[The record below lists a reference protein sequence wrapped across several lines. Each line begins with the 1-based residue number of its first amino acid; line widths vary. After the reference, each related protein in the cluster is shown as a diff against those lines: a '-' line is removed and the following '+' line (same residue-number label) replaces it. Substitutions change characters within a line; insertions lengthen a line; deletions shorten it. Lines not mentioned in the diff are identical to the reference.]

1 MWPTI
6 IPIIGNLLDK
16 IFPNAK
22 DAAEAKLKVMEMAQ
36 SGELAALDAD
46 LKMAQGQM
54 EINKAEAASGNLYA
68 SSWRPTIG
76 YICAIGLFYNFLGY
90 PLLTWIAAVWSPA
103 MTVPPLLDNNLFEL
117 VLGMLGLA
125 GFRTYEKVKGINK

>member
-1 MWPTI
+1 MWPTL

-22 DAAEAKLKVMEMAQ
+22 DAADAKLKVMEMAQ
-36 SGELAALDAD
+36 AGELAALDAD

-54 EINKAEAASGNLYA
+54 EINKAEAASGSLYA

-76 YICAIGLFYNFLGY
+76 YICAAGLAYNFLGY
-90 PLLTWIAAVWSPA
+90 PMLTWVAAVWVPK
-103 MTVPPLLDNNLFEL
+103 MVVPPLLDNNLFEL

-125 GFRTYEKVKGINK
+125 GFRTYEKVKGIGK

>member
-1 MWPTI
+1 MWPTL
-6 IPIIGNLLDK
+6 IPILGNLLDK

-22 DAAEAKLKVMEMAQ
+22 DAADAKLKVMEMAQ
-36 SGELAALDAD
+36 AGELAALDAD

-76 YICAIGLFYNFLGY
+76 YICAAGLAYNFLGY
-90 PLLTWIAAVWSPA
+90 PMLTWMAAVWSPS
-103 MTVPPLLDNNLFEL
+103 MRVPPLLDNNLFEL

-125 GFRTYEKVKGINK
+125 GFRTYEKVKGIGK